1 LKQILTKDRL
11 TIKPAT
17 LALTAGQNKYGV
29 DTTGKVSREPLS
41 PVKLPSPNK
50 SQLHQKSRNSIN
62 TNKAAVEN
70 SPLPKKMRGD
80 DLKKNKN
87 SSSLG
92 NILLKKNIFLPKITE
107 EGLETPGEPVDFRL
121 DYNVFY
127 NDFKGKLKMLGISGQ
142 EMSQFLTTYE
152 VSIKKLGEKVHEL
165 FLMATK
171 IRDKVCQNIR
181 AHITP
186 EFET

>member
-1 LKQILTKDRL
+1 MH
-11 TIKPAT
+11 
-17 LALTAGQNKYGV
+17 
-29 DTTGKVSREPLS
+29 TTGKVSREPLS

-50 SQLHQKSRNSIN
+50 SHLYQKSRNSIN
-62 TNKAAVEN
+62 TNKAAVEK
-70 SPLPKKMRGD
+70 SPLPKKKLGD
-80 DLKKNKN
+80 DLKKKKKSPRLSIIPSKN
-87 SSSLG
+87 
-92 NILLKKNIFLPKITE
+92 NISLPKIVQ
-107 EGLETPGEPVDFRL
+107 EGPETPGEPVDFRL

-127 NDFKGKLKMLGISGQ
+127 DDFKGKLKMLGISGQ

-165 FLMATK
+165 YLMATK

-186 EFET
+186 EFEK

>member
-1 LKQILTKDRL
+1 
-11 TIKPAT
+11 
-17 LALTAGQNKYGV
+17 
-29 DTTGKVSREPLS
+29 
-41 PVKLPSPNK
+41 
-50 SQLHQKSRNSIN
+50 
-62 TNKAAVEN
+62 
-70 SPLPKKMRGD
+70 MRSD
-80 DLKKNKN
+80 ALKKNKHFTN
-87 SSSLG
+87 LG
-92 NILLKKNIFLPKITE
+92 LIPPTKNIFLPKITE

-127 NDFKGKLKMLGISGQ
+127 DDLKGKLKMLGISGQ